1 MEELIPFF
9 AVGGMIMFV
18 VMILAYQYY
27 AAKKRAEAMQAVA
40 PRMGFTYQA
49 TANNIKKEYYQFNL
63 FSRGHSQRV
72 INCLQGER
80 NEIEVSIADY
90 HYTVGSGKNAS
101 HYSQTICIIKDPS
114 FDLPNFF
121 VRHENRF
128 FDYLGKLFGGQD
140 INFPEDE
147 KFSSAF
153 VLQSKN
159 MEAETRHLFNN
170 RVREAFLKFAGT
182 TAQIEGQGNTI
193 ILHKGVIAKPEELSL
208 LLKDTFDVYNAIKAR
223 DTDY

>member
-9 AVGGMIMFV
+9 AFGGMIMFV
-18 VMILAYQYY
+18 VMILAYSYY

-40 PRMGFTYQA
+40 PRMGFTYQDK
-49 TANNIKKEYYQFNL
+49 ANEIKREYGHLNL
-63 FSRGHSQRV
+63 FSRGHSHRV
-72 INCLQGER
+72 INCLKGER
-80 NEIEVSIADY
+80 NGIEVSMADY

-121 VRHENRF
+121 VRHENKF

-153 VLQSKN
+153 VLQGKV
-159 MEAETRHLFNN
+159 EAETRYLFNP

-182 TAQIEGQGNTI
+182 NSQIEGQGNSLI
-193 ILHKGVIAKPEELSL
+193 VHKGVIVKPEELSL
-208 LLKDTFDVYNAIKAR
+208 LLRDTFDVYNAIKAR